1 MNIMESKKEKA
12 VARFQKAV
20 ANCEKAGWELAKE
33 VYYTTTSEDF
43 KELFGTAKAYAK
55 AVNFSPSAIS
65 KMCKAY
71 ERRLALETELDGAP
85 DAEEFR
91 LNDYT
96 VSQVQE
102 MLRVDEAVNLD
113 FIQFRVVSPED
124 TTKEIREMVKEYLNP
139 ESESEDEGEGE
150 GEAEEAESEPEV
162 KDISFGL
169 QACNNEGV
177 EIVNIW
183 SGKVQKKLS
192 KGQLERILAIINE
205 E

>member
-1 MNIMESKKEKA
+1 MDIMESKKEKA

-20 ANCEKAGWELAKE
+20 AKCEKAGWELAKE
-33 VYYTTTSEDF
+33 AYTTIHSEGF
-43 KELFGTAKAYAK
+43 EEMFGTAKAYAK
-55 AVNFSPSAIS
+55 AVNFSPSSIS

-102 MLRVDEAVNLD
+102 MLPVDEAETLD
-113 FIQFRVVSPED
+113 FIQFREVSPED
-124 TTKEIREMVKEYLNP
+124 TTKEIREKVKEYLNP
-139 ESESEDEGEGE
+139 ESEEESEGEGE